1 MNRRTFELLFGAAS
15 AAVGLAVALYTAVIA
30 TKEPDKKQT
39 PFMTRGRNE
48 HD

>member
-30 TKEPDKKQT
+30 TEEPDKKT
-39 PFMTRGRNE
+39 DADHDTGRNE